1 MFLEACLQR
10 SLKFWVRQIVQDNNQ
25 EKRHVFRVYAAATE
39 WERSTNAPF
48 FSDPHAVCHGAIKFF
63 MEIKLAYMIGKF
75 LQGRPSSSSRSY
87 YDARSV
93 CGIVNLV
100 VLVMRRLSV
109 RLVYC
114 IETDKD

>member
-1 MFLEACLQR
+1 MFFGSMLQQP
-10 SLKFWVRQIVQDNNQ
+10 SG
-25 EKRHVFRVYAAATE
+25 
-39 WERSTNAPF
+39 SGAPTHHF